1 MGSGT
6 SHSNGG
12 EIAQLCWV
20 FGLKKMGSW
29 GAWEAV
35 VVTMASWLLHGE
47 HPWLVLGL
55 AQTWEVRGGAG
66 FFIGF
71 VSVWGYDIDIEAPRT
86 NVLMSS
92 WISSVAIE
100 LRLSFMERYGQE

>member
-6 SHSNGG
+6 SHSNGR

-66 FFIGF
+66 FVIGF